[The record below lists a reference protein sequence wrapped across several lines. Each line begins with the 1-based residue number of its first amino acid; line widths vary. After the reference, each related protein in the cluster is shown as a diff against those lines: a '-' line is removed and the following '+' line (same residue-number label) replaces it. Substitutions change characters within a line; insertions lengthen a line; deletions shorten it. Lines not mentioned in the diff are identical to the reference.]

1 MKQNP
6 LGATGLMVSEIGFGA
21 FAIGGNS
28 SNNSY
33 GPTDDAT
40 SVAAIHTALELG
52 CNFFDT
58 ADVYGYGHSEEVLGL
73 ALRQVGATNRVVVAS
88 KVGGNFTTGRTLMDF
103 SRAYIVS
110 AVESSLRRLGRDYLD
125 LYQLH
130 NPPVDV
136 IESGEVFEALDDLKA
151 AGKIRHGG
159 VSVHTVAEGQSCL
172 ASGKAAALQLP
183 YNLFSLLDPE
193 WSLEPLFEPAVRQ
206 GVGLIA
212 REPLAAGFLS
222 GRHDL
227 ETRYGEGDNR
237 GHWPPGRRRLFVTL
251 ANALRRLERPEVSL
265 AQAAIRFVLDEPA
278 IATAIVGIKTPRQ
291 ARENFAA
298 AAVPSFQEL
307 EAGPCPPLTAS
318 G

>member
-193 WSLEPLFEPAVRQ
+193 WSLEPLFDR
-206 GVGLIA
+206 A
-212 REPLAAGFLS
+212 RAS
-222 GRHDL
+222 
-227 ETRYGEGDNR
+227 
-237 GHWPPGRRRLFVTL
+237 RRRLS
-251 ANALRRLERPEVSL
+251 LR
-265 AQAAIRFVLDEPA
+265 
-278 IATAIVGIKTPRQ
+278 
-291 ARENFAA
+291 
-298 AAVPSFQEL
+298 
-307 EAGPCPPLTAS
+307 PP
-318 G
+318 